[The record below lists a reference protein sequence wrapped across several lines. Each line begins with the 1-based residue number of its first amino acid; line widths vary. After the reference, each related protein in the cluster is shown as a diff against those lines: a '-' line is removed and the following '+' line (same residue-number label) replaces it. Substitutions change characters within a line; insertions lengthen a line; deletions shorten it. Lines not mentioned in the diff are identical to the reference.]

1 MSKKE
6 PANQSDAQA
15 TTVEYQSGVPSTAR
29 NPLLVK
35 QLLDIDVTEHLE
47 EKMGMS
53 YLPWSIA
60 VKQLILL
67 HPTATWKFLP
77 HTVFPDT
84 SIMVKTSVSIN
95 DVTKEYILPVYG
107 SRGKAI
113 TNPDAFQINTAYQR
127 CLVKTIASFGLGLD
141 VFTQDDTDDLYVDYS
156 EATEQ
161 SKDKSKDTPKDQ
173 PKEDHKLH
181 NYFSKADQERV
192 DAQNE
197 FKRQMIDLLKS
208 CDTLELL
215 QQLWIKNKPFLV
227 DLKKENKNHYDELF
241 QLCGSINKTL
251 KEKE

>member
-1 MSKKE
+1 MESQ
-6 PANQSDAQA
+6 N
-15 TTVEYQSGVPSTAR
+15 GVPSTAR

-77 HTVFPDT
+77 HTVFPDS
-84 SIMVKTSVSIN
+84 SIMVKTSVTIN
-95 DVTKEYILPVYG
+95 DVTKEYVLPVYG

-113 TNPDAFQINTAYQR
+113 LNPDAFQINTAYQR

-141 VFTQDDTDDLYVDYS
+141 VFTQDETDDLYVDYS
-156 EATEQ
+156 ETKEQ
-161 SKDKSKDTPKDQ
+161 PKEEPKKLSKDKPK
-173 PKEDHKLH
+173 KENQSH
-181 NYFSKADQERV
+181 NYFSKNDVKRS
-192 DAQNE
+192 DAQDE
-197 FKRQMIDLLKS
+197 FKRQMTELLNSCETLKS
-208 CDTLELL
+208 LQEL
-215 QQLWIKNKPFLV
+215 WNANKSLLV
-227 DLKKENKNHYDELF
+227 DLKKENRDHYDELF
-241 QLCGSINKTL
+241 QLCSGVNKSL